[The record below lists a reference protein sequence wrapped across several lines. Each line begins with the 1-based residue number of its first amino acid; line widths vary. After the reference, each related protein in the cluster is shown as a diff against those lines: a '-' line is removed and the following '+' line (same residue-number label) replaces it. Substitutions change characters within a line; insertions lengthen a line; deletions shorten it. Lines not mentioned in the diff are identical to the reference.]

1 MALLPSLY
9 QDGAGLGRP
18 LEVAGALVGI
28 PEDYHKKPN
37 VFRIILRSGVEMLL
51 IADTSRSVQRWIE
64 TLRKVSGLEIDM
76 VRKSLAGCWRVW
88 SEEKSVAVLKVVVC
102 MHYLP

>member
-1 MALLPSLY
+1 M
-9 QDGAGLGRP
+9 
-18 LEVAGALVGI
+18 GI

-76 VRKSLAGCWRVW
+76 VRKPLTGCWRVW
-88 SEEKSVAVLKVVVC
+88 SGGKSVAVLEVVVC
-102 MHYLP
+102 THYLP